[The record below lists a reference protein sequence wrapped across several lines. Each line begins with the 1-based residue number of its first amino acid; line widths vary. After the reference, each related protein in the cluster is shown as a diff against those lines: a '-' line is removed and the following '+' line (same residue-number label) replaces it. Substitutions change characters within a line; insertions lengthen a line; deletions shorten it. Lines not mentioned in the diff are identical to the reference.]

1 MQLDQLRSYAL
12 SLPETSEEPHFNYS
26 SFRVKG
32 KIFVTVPP
40 DEKFAHVFVDDEQ
53 RDMAVTLYPEAI
65 QPLMW
70 GKKIVGVRIS
80 MAKAKVGFVR
90 GLVHSA
96 WARRAPRSLA
106 RPSPRSNNSFKPKP
120 LRGSA

>member
-53 RDMAVTLYPEAI
+53 RDIAVTLYPEAI

-70 GKKIVGVRIS
+70 GKKFVGVRIL
-80 MAKAKVGFVR
+80 MAKANVGFVR
-90 GLVHSA
+90 ALVHSA
-96 WARRAPRSLA
+96 WARKAPRSLV
-106 RPSPRSNNSFKPKP
+106 RPTK
-120 LRGSA
+120 SAV